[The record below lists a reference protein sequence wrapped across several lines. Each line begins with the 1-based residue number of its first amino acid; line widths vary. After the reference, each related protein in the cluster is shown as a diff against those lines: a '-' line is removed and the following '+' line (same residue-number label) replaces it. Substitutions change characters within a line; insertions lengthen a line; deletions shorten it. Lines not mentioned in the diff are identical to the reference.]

1 MESKN
6 EIGGFMDLSLQGS
19 SPRVIKEVQGVNTGR
34 NALKIILRQLKL
46 HVLQLP
52 YYTCPVVWEAAQQE
66 KVKIIPYDV
75 DDDFYPINC
84 DPDQPLL
91 YTNYYG
97 ICGKKIKSLNEKFKI
112 LIIDNS
118 QALYSSNFN
127 RPAFWSLRKFI
138 GTPDGGLFWPFY
150 DTYSDLP
157 KGTSWERCQF
167 LFKRIDLGASNAYS
181 DFKVNE
187 QYLNEL
193 PVEQISNLSSYIYKN
208 YDHDAAI
215 ERRIANFQFLH
226 ENLEK
231 NNIMKIELD
240 ADDVPMIYPYR
251 TKRKSLRTKFIDNK
265 VYTPIFWPKSQSSA
279 CMSSQKSVLLASE
292 IIPLPIDQRYSLL
305 DMTKI
310 VEIANE

>member
-1 MESKN
+1 MKYTFLLPAYKGKYLEEALRS
-6 EIGGFMDLSLQGS
+6 ILSQ
-19 SPRVIKEVQGVNTGR
+19 T
-34 NALKIILRQLKL
+34 
-46 HVLQLP
+46 
-52 YYTCPVVWEAAQQE
+52 
-66 KVKIIPYDV
+66 
-75 DDDFYPINC
+75 
-84 DPDQPLL
+84 
-91 YTNYYG
+91 
-97 ICGKKIKSLNEKFKI
+97 
-112 LIIDNS
+112 
-118 QALYSSNFN
+118 
-127 RPAFWSLRKFI
+127 
-138 GTPDGGLFWPFY
+138 
-150 DTYSDLP
+150 
-157 KGTSWERCQF
+157 
-167 LFKRIDLGASNAYS
+167 YS

-193 PVEQISNLSSYIYKN
+193 PVEQISNLSWYIYKN

-231 NNIMKIELD
+231 NNI
-240 ADDVPMIYPYR
+240 MIYPYR